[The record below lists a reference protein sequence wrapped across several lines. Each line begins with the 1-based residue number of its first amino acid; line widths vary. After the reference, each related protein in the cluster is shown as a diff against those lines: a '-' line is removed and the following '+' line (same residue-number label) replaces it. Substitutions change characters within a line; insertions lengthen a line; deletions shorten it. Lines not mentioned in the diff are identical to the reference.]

1 MGTAHAEPDRSPRLW
16 GGIGQNDGDAQDW
29 LERPQT
35 AFYDLAKGVNGL
47 SDTVGKVTAMN

>member
-1 MGTAHAEPDRSPRLW
+1 MGTAHTEPDGSPRLW

-35 AFYDLAKGVNGL
+35 AFYELATGVNGL
-47 SDTVGKVTAMN
+47 PDTVGKVTAMN